1 MSRTTLT
8 ITPTIATYLTH
19 AGMRDHPVL
28 SELRARMADFPEGYM
43 QVSPEQ
49 GAFMQMLV
57 KMSGARK
64 GIEIG
69 TFTGYSALAT
79 VLAMPEDGHLTC
91 LDVSEEWTNIAI
103 EHWQKA
109 GVSEK
114 ITLKIQPALDSL
126 AQMQGQEGLFDW
138 VFIDADKENYLNYY
152 RRGVELVKPGGLV
165 LVDNSLWGG
174 SVVNPQDAETRA
186 IDECNRFIQQDDR
199 VDMVLLPVSDGLM
212 IARKR

>member
-8 ITPTIATYLTH
+8 ITPVIAAYLTH

-28 SELRARMADFPEGYM
+28 SELRARMADFSEGHM
-43 QVSPEQ
+43 QVSAEQ

-79 VLAMPEDGHLTC
+79 VLAMPDDGHLTC
-91 LDVSEEWTNIAI
+91 LDVSEEWTNIAR

-152 RRGVELVKPGGLV
+152 RRGVELLKSGGLV

>member
-1 MSRTTLT
+1 MSSKTLT
-8 ITPTIATYLTH
+8 ITPEVAGYLTH
-19 AGMRDHPVL
+19 VGMRDHPVL
-28 SELRARMADFPEGYM
+28 SELRALMEDFPGGRM
-43 QVSPEQ
+43 QISPEQ

-57 KMSGARK
+57 KMNGTRK

-79 VLAMPEDGHLTC
+79 VLAMPEEGHLTC
-91 LDVSEEWTNIAI
+91 LDVSEEWTDIAR

-114 ITLKIQPALDSL
+114 ITLKIQPALKSL
-126 AQMQGQEGLFDW
+126 AEMKDQEGTFDW
-138 VFIDADKENYLNYY
+138 VFIDADKENHLNYY
-152 RRGVELVKPGGLV
+152 ERGFELLKSGGLV

-174 SVVNPQDAETRA
+174 LVVNPQDEDTRA

-199 VDMVLLPVSDGLM
+199 VDMVLLPVGDGLM

>member
-1 MSRTTLT
+1 MARTSLT
-8 ITPTIATYLTH
+8 ITPEIAAYLTDP
-19 AGMRDHPVL
+19 GMRDHPVL
-28 SELRARMADFPEGYM
+28 SELRARMADFAEGYM
-43 QVSPEQ
+43 QISPEQ

-57 KMSGARK
+57 KISGARR

-79 VLAMPEDGHLTC
+79 VLAMPEEGHLTC
-91 LDVSEEWTNIAI
+91 LDVSEEWTSIAR

-126 AQMQGQEGLFDW
+126 AEMKDQKGLFDW
-138 VFIDADKENYLNYY
+138 LFIDADKENYLNYY
-152 RRGVELVKPGGLV
+152 QRGIELLKSGGLV
-165 LVDNSLWGG
+165 LVDNSLWSG
-174 SVVNPQDAETRA
+174 SVVNPQDAEAKA

>member
-1 MSRTTLT
+1 MSSKTLT
-8 ITPTIATYLTH
+8 ITPDIARYLTQV
-19 AGMRDHPVL
+19 GIRDHPVL
-28 SELRARMADFPEGYM
+28 SELRALMEDFPGGRM
-43 QVSPEQ
+43 QISPEQ

-57 KMSGARK
+57 KMNGTRK

-79 VLAMPEDGHLTC
+79 ALAMPEEGHLTC
-91 LDVSEEWTNIAI
+91 LDVSEEWTNIAR

-126 AQMQGQEGLFDW
+126 VEMQDQKETFDW
-138 VFIDADKENYLNYY
+138 VFIDADKENHLNYY
-152 RRGVELVKPGGLV
+152 ERCLELLKPGGLV

-174 SVVNPQDAETRA
+174 SVVNPQDEEARA
-186 IDECNRFIQQDDR
+186 IDACNRFVQQDDR
-199 VDMVLLPVSDGLM
+199 VDMVLLPVGDGLM
-212 IARKR
+212 MARKR